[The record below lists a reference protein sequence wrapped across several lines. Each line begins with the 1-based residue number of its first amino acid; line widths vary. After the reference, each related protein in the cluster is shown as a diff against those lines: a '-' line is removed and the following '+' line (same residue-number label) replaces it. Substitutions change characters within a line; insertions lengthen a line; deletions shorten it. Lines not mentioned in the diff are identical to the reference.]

1 MKKRLNKLTASQFI
15 IALLLLSSPRMSAF
29 AEQVNTN
36 AESRSVRSS
45 GYVARNE
52 SVKGVFDALSAQIGK
67 PVLLS
72 KTALRKKIS
81 GDFDFSNPQQLLEKL
96 SEQLGL
102 IWYHDGQSIYVYDA
116 SEMRSAVIILHNIPF
131 SVLNN
136 YLIKA
141 NLYDKRYALHTD
153 NGSGTIYLSG
163 PPVYVDLVTNIAR
176 YLDEKKTFT
185 SSVETK
191 VAMIPLSNTFVE
203 DRQYSYRGETIKIPG
218 VASIIRDLLNSSD
231 TPVEVISTSELKSPV
246 GSEKSLPA
254 EMPDFNGS
262 ETVAPVKLP
271 NTPLGQALAGRPRT
285 STLRIIANPGNN
297 SLLVKGSAEQVDY
310 VQTLVSSLD
319 VQKRH
324 IELSVW
330 IVDLQKDALNQ
341 MGVEWK
347 GKINMG
353 SQLGVSLNGG
363 ASSTVDGA
371 SFMAAV
377 LALHQKNR
385 ANIVARPMILTQ
397 ENIPAIF
404 DNSRTFYTKLIGER
418 SVELQHVTY
427 GTSVS
432 VLPRFTDNDEIEM
445 MLSVEDGSAV
455 RDNRELS
462 REMPEVGRTN
472 ISTIA
477 RVPRGKSLLVGGYT
491 RNESAGREEKIPL
504 LGDIPWIGKIFRY
517 NKTNESNMV
526 RVFMIQPREIVEP
539 LKPDA
544 SELIKTM
551 KPRLGDAGLQDWMQ
565 NYLDSQKWK

>member
-1 MKKRLNKLTASQFI
+1 MKKRLNKFTTAQLFVAVLIFSLPQI
-15 IALLLLSSPRMSAF
+15 NAF
-29 AEQVNTN
+29 AEN
-36 AESRSVRSS
+36 ASVSPA

-52 SVKGVFDALSAQIGK
+52 SIKGVFDALSSQIGK

-72 KTALRKKIS
+72 KTALRKKVS
-81 GDFDFSNPQQLLEKL
+81 GDFDFSEPQLLLEKL

-102 IWYHDGQSIYVYDA
+102 IWYHDGQAIYIYDA
-116 SEMRSAVIILHNIPF
+116 SEMRNAVIVLHNIPF

-136 YLIKA
+136 YLIKSK
-141 NLYDKRYALHTD
+141 LYDKRYALHAD
-153 NGSGTIYLSG
+153 NGSGTIYFSG
-163 PPVYVDLVTNIAR
+163 PPVYIDLVTNIAR
-176 YLDEKKTFT
+176 YLDEKKTFIN
-185 SSVETK
+185 SVETK
-191 VAMIPLSNTFVE
+191 VTMIPLSNTFVE
-203 DRQYSYRGETIKIPG
+203 DRQYSYRGETIRIPG
-218 VASIIRDLLNSSD
+218 VANIIRDLLSSSD
-231 TPVEVISTSELKSPV
+231 MPVEVISTRDLKTA
-246 GSEKSLPA
+246 GAGEKTLPA
-254 EMPDFNGS
+254 AMPDFNAS
-262 ETVAPVKLP
+262 QAAPPVRLP
-271 NTPLGQALAGRPRT
+271 DTPLSHALANRPGV

-297 SLLVKGSAEQVDY
+297 SLLVKGSAEQVEY

-347 GKINMG
+347 GNINMG

-427 GTSVS
+427 GTSVN
-432 VLPRFTDNDEIEM
+432 VLPRFTDSDEIEM
-445 MLSVEDGSAV
+445 MLTVEDGSTLS
-455 RDNRELS
+455 DNKVLVKEL
-462 REMPEVGRTN
+462 PEVGRTN

-477 RVPRGKSLLVGGYT
+477 RVPRGKSLLIGGYT
-491 RNESAGREEKIPL
+491 RNESAGREAKIPL
-504 LGDIPWIGKIFRY
+504 LGDIPWVGKLFRY
-517 NKTNESNMV
+517 QKTNESNMV
-526 RVFMIQPREIVEP
+526 RVFLIQPREIVEP

-544 SELIKTM
+544 SELVKTM
-551 KPRLGDAGLQDWMQ
+551 KTRLSDEGLQDWMQ
-565 NYLDSQKWK
+565 NYLDSRKWR